1 MCRYWIGRN
10 SWGTY
15 WGEDGLFRISMHKNN
30 LGIMDSCSWAEP
42 TVEAEI
48 EPATAADSPIRA
60 EGTFL
65 LDTSVPEGT
74 YHSPNHNC
82 LKRDAGV
89 CALQVCGMCGQWGIW
104 MLFAMLNVAT
114 LRNGLQSF

>member
-1 MCRYWIGRN
+1 
-10 SWGTY
+10 
-15 WGEDGLFRISMHKNN
+15 MHKNN

-48 EPATAADSPIRA
+48 EPVTAADSPIRA

-65 LDTSVPEGT
+65 LDTSVQEGT

-82 LKRDAGV
+82 LRRGEGEFHAR
-89 CALQVCGMCGQWGIW
+89 CASMFWRRLWDNDVYSA
-104 MLFAMLNVAT
+104 F
-114 LRNGLQSF
+114 